1 MQRDSLRHVLLWLP
15 SFGCLLL
22 SPFFRMLCIFAKKK
36 KSLFFSVCV
45 FFLSVAFFF
54 RVGILSFGGHLS
66 CQHGMLNQFPAR
78 GPRGRLAKL
87 GFLVVF
93 SGLSFRAL
101 SSLSV
106 VFQVNGINVE
116 PCTHKEVVSPAVI
129 HDFPPFVPGLTLRL
143 SCSAV
148 VPTVGVAFIRV
159 YLGGTFP
166 SSLFPSSLFS
176 SASPLQTSSTS
187 QRTNTHRR
195 GRFSAAEM

>member
-1 MQRDSLRHVLLWLP
+1 MMVEFQWQVETDAAGQPETCPPLAASL
-15 SFGCLLL
+15 CLLL
-22 SPFFRMLCIFAKKK
+22 SPFFCMLCIFAKKK
-36 KSLFFSVCV
+36 NPY
-45 FFLSVAFFF
+45 FFLSVFFPSMAFSF

-66 CQHGMLNQFPAR
+66 CQPGMLNQFPAR

-129 HDFPPFVPGLTLRL
+129 HDFPPFIPGLTLRL

-166 SSLFPSSLFS
+166 PSLFPSSLFS

-187 QRTNTHRR
+187 TSHQHPP
-195 GRFSAAEM
+195 